1 MSFLHPEILYFLF
14 ALMIPV
20 IIHFVSFRRRR
31 TVYFSNNALL
41 KEVYKE
47 KARVKRLRELIILI
61 LRICFIA
68 ALVLAFARPRL
79 KNDFDKAISSSDLVA
94 VYVDNSMSMGQ
105 ENVTTRLVDEAR
117 AQAAGIVA
125 EMGRTHRFVL
135 LTNSREVENEHPM
148 SCDEMLLRLD
158 AMKCEGPSGT
168 FAEVMEN
175 LGVIKERNGFESAVL
190 FVISD
195 FQKNFLASDVK
206 SDSTIN
212 VVPLYVAS
220 NTPENVFIDTVF
232 LASPL
237 VISGHANELTVE
249 VVNAAARDL
258 TAFPVEMYIDGE
270 EAALVNVD
278 VARGGKS
285 KVVIP
290 FVINEEGRHEIT
302 VSIHD
307 EPVTFDDNYYAVVN
321 VRDKVRVVEI
331 GSDDGGHD
339 LRDVFDD
346 ELFDFVSINMRKV
359 DYHFIKDFDLAVV
372 SGASPISVSLQN
384 DLMDFV
390 SDGGTLAVNAPSV
403 SDEKIII
410 DNLKINVSD
419 ATDNDTVRLSDVFRS
434 NIFFK
439 DVIIDIPSN
448 VDFPQVYRHRA
459 MTLRDSSRANVLL
472 MLQNG
477 RPWLLSAPYNDG
489 NVFVFASSLDAE
501 STDFFDNSLCV
512 PVFVR
517 MSAFGGKGTRLA
529 QTIGR
534 DEAVA
539 GFATSV
545 GDGDTL
551 LTAWNDS
558 RIESEMIFLSDVDIQ
573 DFMRRNDVVSQSVVR
588 DASSAVATHQ
598 ESTLWR
604 LFALLAAVFF
614 VAETIFVLIPTS
626 ASRSQKPYPRR

>member
-61 LRICFIA
+61 LRMCFIA

-79 KNDFDKAISSSDLVA
+79 KNDSDKAISSSDLVA

-105 ENVTTRLVDEAR
+105 ENVTTRLVDAAR

-206 SDSTIN
+206 SDSTIS

-278 VARGGKS
+278 VARGSKS
-285 KVVIP
+285 KVVVP

-339 LRDVFDD
+339 LRDVFGD
-346 ELFDFVSINMRKV
+346 ELFDFVSINMRKA

-410 DNLKINVSD
+410 DNLKINLSD

-459 MTLRDSSRANVLL
+459 MTLRESSRANVLL

-477 RPWLLSAPYNDG
+477 RPWLLSSPYNDG
-489 NVFVFASSLDAE
+489 NIFVFASSFEAE
-501 STDFFDNSLCV
+501 STNFFDNALCV
-512 PVFVR
+512 PIFVR
-517 MSAFGGKGTRLA
+517 MAAFGGKGTQLA

-539 GFATSV
+539 GFATTVS
-545 GDGDTL
+545 DGDTL
-551 LTAWNDS
+551 LTAWNDN
-558 RIESEMIFLSDVDIQ
+558 RIESEMTFLSDVDIQ
-573 DFMRRNDVVSQSVVR
+573 DFMRRNGVVSQSVVR
-588 DASSAVATHQ
+588 DALSAAAMHR
-598 ESTLWR
+598 ESTLWK

>member
-1 MSFLHPEILYFLF
+1 MYFLHPEILYFLF

-20 IIHFVSFRRRR
+20 IIHLVSFRRRR

-47 KARVKRLRELIILI
+47 KARVKRLRELIVLI
-61 LRICFIA
+61 LRMCFIA

-79 KNDFDKAISSSDLVA
+79 KSDSDKAISSSDLVA

-105 ENVTTRLVDEAR
+105 ENVTTRLVDAAR

-135 LTNSREVENEHPM
+135 LTNSREVKNEHPM
-148 SCDEMLLRLD
+148 SCDEMSLRLD

-220 NTPENVFIDTVF
+220 DTPENVFIDTVF

-237 VISGHANELTVE
+237 VISGHTNELTVE

-270 EAALVNVD
+270 EAALVNAD

-285 KVVIP
+285 KAVIP
-290 FVINEEGRHEIT
+290 FVINEKGQHEIT

-307 EPVTFDDNYYAVVN
+307 EPVTFDDSYYAVVN

-331 GSDDGGHD
+331 NSDGGHY
-339 LRDVFDD
+339 LRDVFGD
-346 ELFDFVSINMRKV
+346 ELFDFVSVDARKA

-372 SGASPISVSLQN
+372 SGASPISGSLQN

-390 SDGGTLAVNAPSV
+390 SDGGTLAVNASSV
-403 SDEKIII
+403 SDEKIIT
-410 DNLKINVSD
+410 DKLKINVS
-419 ATDNDTVRLSDVFRS
+419 AVADNDTVRLSDVFRS

-439 DVIIDIPSN
+439 DVIIEIPSN
-448 VDFPQVYRHRA
+448 VDFPQVFRHRA
-459 MTLRDSSRANVLL
+459 MTLRESSRADVLL

-477 RPWLLSAPYNDG
+477 RPWLVSAPYGNG
-489 NVFVFASSLDAE
+489 NVFVFASSFEAE
-501 STDFFDNSLCV
+501 STDFFDNALCV

-517 MSAFGGKGTRLA
+517 MAAFGGKGTRLA

-539 GFATSV
+539 GFATTVS
-545 GDGDTL
+545 DGDTL

-558 RIESEMIFLSDVDIQ
+558 RVESDMTFLSEADIQ
-573 DFMRRNDVVSQSVVR
+573 DFMRRNGVVSQPVVR
-588 DASSAVATHQ
+588 DASSAAATYR
-598 ESTLWR
+598 ESPLWR
-604 LFALLAAVFF
+604 LFALLAAVFL
-614 VAETIFVLIPTS
+614 VAETILVLIPTS
-626 ASRSQKPYPRR
+626 ASRSRKQDPRQ